1 MTVLFAQDKT
11 TIMEQK
17 ARLIY
22 KSYMTYFHTFLPVY
36 FYGMPNGKVYCF
48 YARFIDNKTNRA
60 GLEFIFARHDDFSYD
75 YDSDRITTFGNQK
88 ITRKAFIDW
97 VDKPD
102 QRITEL
108 KVCENLSSY
117 AEAHSFINQK
127 AQMMLHCLE
136 TEPV

>member
-1 MTVLFAQDKT
+1 
-11 TIMEQK
+11 MEQK

-75 YDSDRITTFGNQK
+75 YDSDRITTCGYLEINRQ
-88 ITRKAFIDW
+88 AFTEL
-97 VDKPD
+97 VDKPE

-108 KVCENLSSY
+108 KICGNLSSY

-127 AQMMLHCLE
+127 AQVMLHCLE